1 MSKNI
6 DYWYFNDRLS
16 KNEIIKL
23 NKFIESN
30 FEREEPNK
38 FLPIN
43 SVKSSKV
50 LQIGYHKI
58 KDKLHSLM
66 AEAYNLGLMQ
76 FGYNLTPINDKDYLH
91 LNIYSSKKQSKY
103 ESHFDFSGSDMFDVK
118 LTCLINIS
126 TKKYEGGKF
135 EYLSTCWREIKELEK
150 PGNVIMFK
158 SHLHHR
164 VTPVTSGERRTLTH
178 FMIGPRFI

>member
-6 DYWYFNDRLS
+6 EYWYFKNYLTKND
-16 KNEIIKL
+16 IIKL
-23 NKFIESN
+23 NKFIELN
-30 FEREEPNK
+30 YDKKEPREFAAKNVIKTSEVVM
-38 FLPIN
+38 IE
-43 SVKSSKV
+43 
-50 LQIGYHKI
+50 YHKI
-58 KDKLHSLM
+58 KDKLNLLM
-66 AEAYNLGLMQ
+66 QEVYSVGLRQ
-76 FGYNLTPINDKDYLH
+76 FGYNLTPINDRDYLH

-103 ESHFDFSGSDMFDVK
+103 ESHFDFSDSDMFDVK

-135 EYLSTCWREIKELEK
+135 EYLSTRWREIKELEK

>member
-1 MSKNI
+1 MSCKI
-6 DYWYFNDRLS
+6 DYWFFENYLT

-30 FEREEPNK
+30 YDRVQPNK
-38 FLPIN
+38 YVATDV
-43 SVKSSKV
+43 VKTSNV
-50 LQIGYHKI
+50 LQIEYHKI
-58 KDKLHSLM
+58 KDKL
-66 AEAYNLGLMQ
+66 NLLIQEVYSVGATK
-76 FGYNLTPINDKDYLH
+76 FGYHFHPINDREYFN
-91 LNIYSSKKQSKY
+91 LNVYSSKNQGEY
-103 ESHFDFSGSDMFDVK
+103 EAHYDSSNSDMYDIK

-135 EYLSTCWREIKELEK
+135 QYLNLNWGEVKELDQ

-158 SHLHHR
+158 SNFHHR

-178 FMIGPRFI
+178 FMSGPRFV